1 MIGRHIGADRVGAY
15 SPVVFTEIL
24 KRTAD
29 EERSGAL
36 HVVSGPSV
44 KTIHFQDGSVRFAA
58 SNIRRDRLGESMLA
72 HEFISKVDYE
82 LASEKMK
89 AERCRFGEAL
99 LQLGRLTEK
108 DLKRELAIQVQRIVL
123 SLFRIPGGTYSYEEA
138 DSPANAVLGFG
149 LSVPPLL
156 LKGLR
161 VIEDGKLILSSLPP
175 ADTRVRVTPRPP
187 YKIDL
192 RKLSAAER
200 MVLEIAGDGA
210 EVGEIIRQCDL
221 GRSAAFRSCFVL
233 LALKLLEL
241 VEDDTLP
248 GTSNEAVPD
257 EACRDLILEQFERLS
272 VVSEADLL
280 GVRHDATVDDLE
292 DAYQELKAEWGEVRR
307 RTHDQSLLE
316 KLTAIEFRLAAA
328 FTQLRVEREEEG
340 ERELERR
347 DEPAS
352 TATEGKLVE
361 PVPQDFARQ
370 ERIVRIERDARL
382 HLQVKDWSGAV
393 PLLHELIA
401 LDPRRAEL
409 QAMLGSAM
417 QHVPTL
423 SKNAEQHFLEAVN
436 LAPDDVYF
444 RVDLA
449 RYYVATRSQS
459 RALAEIQTVLSL
471 DPTNEEASKLM
482 RAMRS
487 PTRMEKLFKKVFGQS

>member
-72 HEFISKVDYE
+72 HEFISKRDYE

-123 SLFRIPGGTYSYEEA
+123 SLFRIPAGTYSYEA
-138 DSPANAVLGFG
+138 DLSPASAALGFG
-149 LSVPPLL
+149 LPVPPLL

-175 ADTRVRVTPRPP
+175 AETRVRVAARPP

-192 RKLSAAER
+192 KKLSPSER

-210 EVGEIIRQCDL
+210 EIGEIIRQCDL

-233 LALKLLEL
+233 LALKVLEL
-241 VEDDTLP
+241 VDPDP
-248 GTSNEAVPD
+248 PVPD
-257 EACRDLILEQFERLS
+257 ETSEQCRNLILEQFARLAD
-272 VVSEADLL
+272 VGEADLL
-280 GVRHDATVDDLE
+280 GVRADATLEELE
-292 DAYQELKAEWGEVRR
+292 DAFQGLEAEWAEVRKQV
-307 RTHDQSLLE
+307 TDPSLLE
-316 KLTAIEFRLAAA
+316 KLTTIEFRVASA
-328 FTQLRVEREEEG
+328 FTRLRVERDPT
-340 ERELERR
+340 
-347 DEPAS
+347 DEPD
-352 TATEGKLVE
+352 ATEARLVEPEPEPEPE
-361 PVPQDFARQ
+361 PVPQDFARK
-370 ERIVRIERDARL
+370 ERMSRLERDARL

-393 PLLHELIA
+393 PLLHELVA

-409 QAMLGSAM
+409 QTMLGTAM

-423 SKNAEQHFLEAVN
+423 SKNAEQHFLEAVS
-436 LAPDDVYF
+436 LAPEDVYF

-449 RYYVATRSQS
+449 RFYVASRNHS
-459 RALAEIQTVLSL
+459 RALAEIQTVLAA
-471 DPTNEEASKLM
+471 DPTNEDAQKLLK
-482 RAMRS
+482 AMRS
-487 PTRMEKLFKKVFGQS
+487 PTRMEKLFKKVFR